1 MQARY
6 DELRDFAS
14 KISQENLSQE
24 SKTLYDSF
32 VKSLDNL
39 SYDSISLCELNNI
52 DKQLSEYLLQ
62 SELADI
68 NSAKDII
75 LPYFSAKYHTKSEN
89 KLAQIFGEQ
98 NISYMRQAL
107 EQSRGTKPLVE
118 FDTNYAE
125 FYLDGKVAISK
136 LLAQAQEAKQAG
148 KDFNAQVA
156 RAFSRKELGEIDL
169 VWENEKMGL
178 QKIIQKHLND
188 FANFSGTTPQEKL
201 ANGLSEIVSRWDI
214 AQKDGVKTIWLTKDN
229 KNYVVG
235 LSKGWKGNGENI

>member
-1 MQARY
+1 M
-6 DELRDFAS
+6 
-14 KISQENLSQE
+14 
-24 SKTLYDSF
+24 
-32 VKSLDNL
+32 
-39 SYDSISLCELNNI
+39 
-52 DKQLSEYLLQ
+52 
-62 SELADI
+62 
-68 NSAKDII
+68 
-75 LPYFSAKYHTKSEN
+75 
-89 KLAQIFGEQ
+89 
-98 NISYMRQAL
+98 
-107 EQSRGTKPLVE
+107 
-118 FDTNYAE
+118 
-125 FYLDGKVAISK
+125 
-136 LLAQAQEAKQAG
+136 
-148 KDFNAQVA
+148 A